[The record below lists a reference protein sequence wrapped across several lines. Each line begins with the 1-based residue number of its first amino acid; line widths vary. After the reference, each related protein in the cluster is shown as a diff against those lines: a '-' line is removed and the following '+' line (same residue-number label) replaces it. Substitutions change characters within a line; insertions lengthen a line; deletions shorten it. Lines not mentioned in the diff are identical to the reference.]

1 MQRQRTIAPALGRP
15 LAVALV
21 ALSVLLA
28 LLTVSGLLLAVAY
41 RPAARPTPGWAPA
54 PRPRLSLPDP
64 VVSAAAGLH
73 RVTAVLA
80 LAAGM
85 AVLCL
90 AVARA
95 TRRPVAALLA
105 AALAVALVSGL
116 LLPWGALVL
125 WGAYA
130 DRGFAGYLWVAGP
143 AVRSVVLGGAEL
155 SPATIGWLLLV
166 HTAAAAVSVA
176 ACLLVARRR
185 AGSRPGPEVAG
196 AAGRSAA

>member
-1 MQRQRTIAPALGRP
+1 MRRQGTLAPALGRP
-15 LAVALV
+15 LAAALV

-41 RPAARPTPGWAPA
+41 RPAARPPPGWEPA
-54 PRPRLSLPDP
+54 PRPRLPLPDA

-73 RVTAVLA
+73 RVAAVLA
-80 LAAGM
+80 LAAGV

-95 TRRPVAALLA
+95 TRRAVARLLA
-105 AALAVALVSGL
+105 VALAVALVGGL
-116 LLPWGALVL
+116 LLPWDALVV

-143 AVRSVVLGGAEL
+143 AVRSVVQGGAEL
-155 SPATIGWLLLV
+155 SPATIGWLLGG
-166 HTAAAAVSVA
+166 HTAAAAVAVA
-176 ACLLVARRR
+176 ACLPVARGR
-185 AGSRPGPEVAG
+185 AGPRPGPEVAG
-196 AAGRSAA
+196 AAGRSAG